1 MLEEKQKEWIRN
13 SPGAG
18 DGDACRGAISKESD
32 SRGIFRLHSWQVFG
46 GKNQQE
52 VRELLQASGESF
64 QLYVQ
69 RS

>member
-1 MLEEKQKEWIRN
+1 MVMHVI
-13 SPGAG
+13 G
-18 DGDACRGAISKESD
+18 KESD
-32 SRGIFRLHSWQVFG
+32 SRGVFRLHSWQTFG

-52 VRELLQASGESF
+52 VRELLQASGKSF

>member
-1 MLEEKQKEWIRN
+1 MVMHV
-13 SPGAG
+13 
-18 DGDACRGAISKESD
+18 ISKESD
-32 SRGIFRLHSWQVFG
+32 SRGVFRLHSWQVFG